1 MSNIRPI
8 ALLDTFRKIT
18 KILTKRLSSLC
29 QEHNILQGLNFCGLK
44 GKVQTDSPLHII
56 NNVIEDAKQK
66 NGEAWIITQDMRF
79 SQLRRVEISA
89 KQNRPST
96 SFYSLDPTTLFWK
109 KDDKLLRILVL
120 VRNSLQWTASIREMP
135 SLLSSGEY
143 STIRY

>member
-29 QEHNILQGLNFCGLK
+29 SEHNILQGLNFCGLK

-89 KQNRPST
+89 K
-96 SFYSLDPTTLFWK
+96 
-109 KDDKLLRILVL
+109 
-120 VRNSLQWTASIREMP
+120 
-135 SLLSSGEY
+135 
-143 STIRY
+143 